1 MAKEKLVVIA
11 TNVAKPRKEEELK
24 TALLALIPS
33 TQKEVGFIQY
43 DLHQCHENPRQF
55 TFYEIWE
62 DAETLK
68 LHATT
73 PIMDAH
79 KKRVA
84 DLIERS
90 EIQTFKLI
98 KG

>member
-1 MAKEKLVVIA
+1 MSKDKLVVIA
-11 TNVAKPRKEEELK
+11 TSVARPGKEEELK
-24 TALLALIPS
+24 AALQALIPS
-33 TQKEVGFIQY
+33 TQKEQGFLQY
-43 DLHQCHENPRQF
+43 DLHQCLENPRQF

-62 DAETLK
+62 NAETLH

-84 DLIERS
+84 DLVERT
-90 EIQTFKLI
+90 EIQTFRLLK
-98 KG
+98 